1 MPRQEK
7 VAVRNYER
15 NRTLSEKILVVPNT
29 AAIKDNTNFQGF
41 RSNSNTKLWTLFATE
56 GLFLE
61 RDMVEYDPRY
71 RQLIVYLVLRHK
83 QDVFIYQRIKA
94 TGEKRL
100 LEMYSF
106 GLGGHINEMRGG
118 FSRLPQLDNQVHT
131 NSFTRLITS
140 NLKRELKEE
149 VSFSGPFSYRFLG
162 ILNDQETEV
171 GMYHIGLVFRV
182 SCLSPQITVRE
193 KNKIRGRLVPVFQ
206 LQDNQ
211 DKLENWSNILLPY
224 IPELMVVGR

>member
-94 TGEKRL
+94 TGEKR
-100 LEMYSF
+100 
-106 GLGGHINEMRGG
+106 
-118 FSRLPQLDNQVHT
+118 PP
-131 NSFTRLITS
+131 
-140 NLKRELKEE
+140 
-149 VSFSGPFSYRFLG
+149 VSS
-162 ILNDQETEV
+162 T
-171 GMYHIGLVFRV
+171 
-182 SCLSPQITVRE
+182 
-193 KNKIRGRLVPVFQ
+193 
-206 LQDNQ
+206 
-211 DKLENWSNILLPY
+211 
-224 IPELMVVGR
+224 